1 MKRLLLSFFSL
12 LFYMVA
18 FTQYA
23 SSVSNYIATYKEIA
37 IEEMIRT
44 GIPAS
49 ITLAQGIL
57 ESDAGNSNLVKR
69 SNNHF
74 GIKCK
79 TEWQG
84 AVVYHDDD
92 EKGECFRSYTNAIDS
107 YKDHSDF
114 LRSRSNYAAL
124 FFLDPTDYAGWATGL
139 KKAGY
144 ATSPTYAQRLI
155 KIIETYQLQQYTFIA
170 LERKQE
176 KQKEWLAIQRTQQP
190 HSISATSSS
199 LTEKKLTQSVSFVQP
214 ASAAHSSGI
223 FTVNHTKAVWAQA
236 GTSLF
241 LIANNYHI
249 RYNKLLSFNEG
260 LQQDVLKEDRII
272 FLERKPKKGSKEI
285 HITNYGETL
294 QDIAC
299 SEGVRLKNLTKYNRI
314 SPEAKLLAG
323 EKVYLQKSG
332 SETPKTIS
340 TGTMAANL

>member
-1 MKRLLLSFFSL
+1 
-12 LFYMVA
+12 
-18 FTQYA
+18 
-23 SSVSNYIATYKEIA
+23 
-37 IEEMIRT
+37 
-44 GIPAS
+44 
-49 ITLAQGIL
+49 
-57 ESDAGNSNLVKR
+57 LVKR

-92 EKGECFRSYTNAIDS
+92 EKGECFRSYTNANDS

-114 LRSRSNYAAL
+114 LRNRPNYAAL
-124 FFLDPTDYAGWATGL
+124 FSLDPTDYEGWATGL

-144 ATSPTYAQRLI
+144 ATSPAYAQKLI

-176 KQKEWLAIQRTQQP
+176 KQKELLAIQRTQQP
-190 HSISATSSS
+190 HSVSTTSSS
-199 LTEKKLTQSVSFVQP
+199 LAEKKLIHSVSSVQP
-214 ASAAHSSGI
+214 VSATHSSGI
-223 FTVNHTKAVWAQA
+223 FTLNQTKAVWVKA

-249 RYNKLLSFNEG
+249 RYNKLLDFNEG
-260 LQQDVLKEDRII
+260 LQQEVLKEDKII

-299 SEGVRLKNLTKYNRI
+299 SEGIRLKNLTKYNRI

-323 EKVYLQKSG
+323 EKVYLQKTG
-332 SETPKTIS
+332 SKIPKTIS
-340 TGTMAANL
+340 TATMAANL